1 MKIEIS
7 NGEVVD
13 KMTILELKLD
23 KIQNRTQ
30 LENISKEWEVLND
43 CVMNLFQ
50 IFGSSKLYSLID
62 DLSEVNSK
70 LWDIEDWIRDCE
82 KEDRFDKEFV
92 ELARS
97 VYKLNDER
105 SEIKRHINILTK
117 SNFVEE
123 KSYSKQY

>member
-7 NGEVVD
+7 NGEIVD

-23 KIQNRTQ
+23 KIKNIVQ
-30 LENISKEWEVLND
+30 LENISKEWEILND
-43 CVMNLFQ
+43 CVINMFQ
-50 IFGSSKLYSLID
+50 IFGDKSLYNRVD
-62 DLSEVNSK
+62 QLSEVNSK

-82 KEDRFDKEFV
+82 KEKRFDKEFV

-105 SEIKRHINILTK
+105 SEIKRHINLLTK
-117 SNFVEE
+117 SQLIEE
-123 KSYSKQY
+123 KSYSK

>member
-1 MKIEIS
+1 MKIETS
-7 NGEVVD
+7 NGEIVD

-23 KIQNRTQ
+23 KIKNIVQ
-30 LENISKEWEVLND
+30 LENISKEWEILND

-50 IFGSSKLYSLID
+50 IFGDKSLYNKVD
-62 DLSEVNSK
+62 QLSEVNSK

-82 KEDRFDKEFV
+82 KEKRFDKEFV

-105 SEIKRHINILTK
+105 SEIKRHINLLTK
-117 SNFVEE
+117 SQLIEE
-123 KSYSKQY
+123 KSYSK

>member
-7 NGEVVD
+7 NGEIVD

-23 KIQNRTQ
+23 KIKNIVQ
-30 LENISKEWEVLND
+30 LENITKEWEILND

-50 IFGSSKLYSLID
+50 IFGDKSLYNKVD
-62 DLSEVNSK
+62 QLSEVNSK

-82 KEDRFDKEFV
+82 KEQRFDKEFV

-105 SEIKRHINILTK
+105 SEIKRHINLLTK
-117 SNFVEE
+117 SRLVEE
-123 KSYSKQY
+123 KSYSK

>member
-7 NGEVVD
+7 NGEIVD

-23 KIQNRTQ
+23 KIKNIVQ
-30 LENISKEWEVLND
+30 LENITKEWAILND

-50 IFGSSKLYSLID
+50 IFGDKSLYNKVD
-62 DLSEVNSK
+62 QLSEVNSK

-82 KEDRFDKEFV
+82 KEQRFDKEFV

-105 SEIKRHINILTK
+105 SEIKRHINLLTK
-117 SNFVEE
+117 SQLIEE
-123 KSYSKQY
+123 KSYSK

>member
-7 NGEVVD
+7 NGEIVD

-23 KIQNRTQ
+23 KIKNIVQ
-30 LENISKEWEVLND
+30 LENITKEWEILND

-50 IFGSSKLYSLID
+50 IFGDKSLYNKVD
-62 DLSEVNSK
+62 QLSEVNSK

-82 KEDRFDKEFV
+82 KEERFDKEFV

-97 VYKLNDER
+97 VYRLNDER
-105 SEIKRHINILTK
+105 SEIKRHINLLTK
-117 SNFVEE
+117 SQLVEE
-123 KSYSKQY
+123 KSYSK

>member
-23 KIQNRTQ
+23 KIKNIVQ
-30 LENISKEWEVLND
+30 LENITKEWEILND

-50 IFGSSKLYSLID
+50 IFGDKSLYNKVD
-62 DLSEVNSK
+62 QLSEVNSK

-82 KEDRFDKEFV
+82 KEERFDKEFV

-97 VYKLNDER
+97 VYRLNDER
-105 SEIKRHINILTK
+105 SEIKRHINLLTK
-117 SNFVEE
+117 SQLVEE
-123 KSYSKQY
+123 KSYSR

>member
-1 MKIEIS
+1 MKIKVS
-7 NGEVVD
+7 NGEIVD
-13 KMTILELKLD
+13 KMTILEIKLD
-23 KIQNRTQ
+23 KIQNRIQ
-30 LENISKEWEVLND
+30 LENISKEWEILND
-43 CVMNLFQ
+43 CVMNIFQ
-50 IFGSSKLYSLID
+50 IFGNSKLYNLVD

-82 KEDRFDKEFV
+82 KEQRFDKEFV

-105 SEIKRHINILTK
+105 SKIKRQINLLTK

-123 KSYSKQY
+123 KSYSK

>member
-1 MKIEIS
+1 MKIDIS
-7 NGEVVD
+7 NGEIVD

-23 KIQNRTQ
+23 KIKNIVQ
-30 LENISKEWEVLND
+30 LENITKEWAILND

-50 IFGSSKLYSLID
+50 VFGDRSLYSKVD
-62 DLSEVNSK
+62 QLSEVNSK

-82 KEDRFDKEFV
+82 KELRFDKEFV

-105 SEIKRHINILTK
+105 SEIKRHINLLTK
-117 SNFVEE
+117 SQLIEE
-123 KSYSKQY
+123 KSYSK

>member
-23 KIQNRTQ
+23 KIKNIVQ
-30 LENISKEWEVLND
+30 LENITKEWEILND

-50 IFGSSKLYSLID
+50 IFGDKSLYNKVD
-62 DLSEVNSK
+62 QLSEVNSK

-82 KEDRFDKEFV
+82 KEKRFDKEFV

-105 SEIKRHINILTK
+105 SEIKRHINLLTK
-117 SNFVEE
+117 SQLIEE
-123 KSYSKQY
+123 KSYSK

>member
-23 KIQNRTQ
+23 KIKNIVQ
-30 LENISKEWEVLND
+30 LENISKEWEILND
-43 CVMNLFQ
+43 CVINMFQ
-50 IFGSSKLYSLID
+50 IFGDKSLYNKVD
-62 DLSEVNSK
+62 QLSEVNSK

-82 KEDRFDKEFV
+82 KEERFDKEFV

-97 VYKLNDER
+97 VYRLNDER
-105 SEIKRHINILTK
+105 SEIKRHINLLTK
-117 SNFVEE
+117 SRLVEE
-123 KSYSKQY
+123 KSYSK

>member
-7 NGEVVD
+7 NGEIVD

-23 KIQNRTQ
+23 KIKNIVQ
-30 LENISKEWEVLND
+30 LENITKEWEILND

-50 IFGSSKLYSLID
+50 IFGDKSLYNKVD
-62 DLSEVNSK
+62 QLSEVNSK

-82 KEDRFDKEFV
+82 KEKRFDKEFV

-97 VYKLNDER
+97 VYRLNDER
-105 SEIKRHINILTK
+105 SEIKRHINLLTK
-117 SNFVEE
+117 SQLIEE
-123 KSYSKQY
+123 KSYSK